1 LHVVLGLLAHSLY
14 SLARPALHE
23 LGVALLKL
31 QEPQATCKPLL
42 GRPGAL
48 LLQPDELEPAFGKPE
63 AAALGCGEVLS
74 ESLVGIALNLCDLVG
89 VGRGLI
95 DISGGVH

>member
-1 LHVVLGLLAHSLY
+1 VLGLLAHCFHGF
-14 SLARPALHE
+14 ARPALHE

-31 QEPQATCKPLL
+31 QEPQATCEELL

-48 LLQPDELEPAFGKPE
+48 LLQPHELEPAFGKPE
-63 AAALGCGEVLS
+63 AAALGCGEVFA
-74 ESLVGIALNLCDLVG
+74 ESFVGVALNLCDLVG

-95 DISGGVH
+95 DISGVH